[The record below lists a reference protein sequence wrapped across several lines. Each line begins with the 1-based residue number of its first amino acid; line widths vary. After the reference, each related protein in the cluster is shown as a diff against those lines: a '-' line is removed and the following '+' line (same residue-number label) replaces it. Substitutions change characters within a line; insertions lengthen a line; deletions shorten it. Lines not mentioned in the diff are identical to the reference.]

1 MHQWKW
7 YLQKLIIFLHHFF
20 LFSSILCLYSW
31 PWFFFFF
38 FFFLSLRFQQ
48 LEDSDKTS
56 RKKFDEGFKDTNID
70 FGNFLPLTYFSSCI
84 FIADVFSLQVL
95 LLKI

>member
-31 PWFFFFF
+31 PWFFFF

>member
-1 MHQWKW
+1 MEVVSPKTH
-7 YLQKLIIFLHHFF
+7 YLLTSFLSFF
-20 LFSSILCLYSW
+20 FYSLSLFMALV
-31 PWFFFFF
+31 FFFF